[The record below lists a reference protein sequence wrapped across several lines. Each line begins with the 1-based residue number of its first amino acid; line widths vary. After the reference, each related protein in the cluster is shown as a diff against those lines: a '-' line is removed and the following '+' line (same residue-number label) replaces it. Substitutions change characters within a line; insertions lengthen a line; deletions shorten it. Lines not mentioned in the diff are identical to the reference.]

1 MSLLSSSLRNTNPV
15 VVLGNQVHLFRFAT
29 FRIPVNPKSEA
40 PIWMAVIVICLGVI
54 VIYPST
60 SRPSH
65 RPCSH
70 ILCRVGS
77 WVNLESFIASP
88 HTMPFTP
95 AHLQSF
101 LDAESVGHSCSN
113 RSIQIPFET
122 RLRLTCDGRCS
133 VDSRVYL
140 LNEQADVWMFDDF
153 FVILLMFFVF
163 NLFNLP
169 KKSHP

>member
-1 MSLLSSSLRNTNPV
+1 
-15 VVLGNQVHLFRFAT
+15 
-29 FRIPVNPKSEA
+29 
-40 PIWMAVIVICLGVI
+40 
-54 VIYPST
+54 
-60 SRPSH
+60 
-65 RPCSH
+65 
-70 ILCRVGS
+70 
-77 WVNLESFIASP
+77 
-88 HTMPFTP
+88 MPFTP

-140 LNEQADVWMFDDF
+140 LNEQADVWMFDYY